1 MDTIRVTRTDQYGW
15 IIGTTRTPHS
25 DYDMI
30 YDGETDYPIR
40 TLKRSLS
47 PHQFM
52 VDAVQKV
59 HLPEDA
65 DPRVDLNQVHDNEEM
80 LWDALYNL
88 CGKFC

>member
-1 MDTIRVTRTDQYGW
+1 
-15 IIGTTRTPHS
+15 
-25 DYDMI
+25 
-30 YDGETDYPIR
+30 
-40 TLKRSLS
+40 
-47 PHQFM
+47 M

-59 HLPEDA
+59 HLPEEA

>member
-1 MDTIRVTRTDQYGW
+1 
-15 IIGTTRTPHS
+15 
-25 DYDMI
+25 MI

-59 HLPEDA
+59 HLPEEA